1 MERYVSKVNITRVL
15 RTIYLTHG
23 LSRVEIARILDINKS
38 TVSKIVS
45 FLEELGIV
53 ETAAVGEAGPTGGRR
68 PLHLRIRADWGCVM
82 GLEIQT
88 EAFTVVGVNLQGEVF
103 FSHTEPLDLRTVS
116 LVDAFIG
123 IVDRFRPSLENTG
136 MPILGIGV
144 GLPGFVDPVRGVLCA
159 SMPFE
164 QYEEI
169 NFVREARE
177 RLGIQVPVLVDNDAN
192 CGCWGELAFRHSSR
206 PGNFIFVL
214 GEHRKHTIAMDNH
227 RIMALGLGLVLNGQV
242 HHGETFSAG
251 EFRSILYKEDQ
262 VNQFSISDDQARQ
275 FLQNSRVNEMI
286 VDELARHIAFLV
298 NILNLRKVVIGGP
311 IEVLADQIQKAVRN
325 HAQTNWAYPQKV
337 DFEMEVSRLG
347 ERAVAYG
354 AAGMYLE
361 RLIRIPSVETG
372 TEATAAVGIDL
383 LPQVGQ
389 QNQLVRR

>member
-15 RTIYLTHG
+15 RTIYLTQG

-68 PLHLRIRADWGCVM
+68 PLHLRIRPDWGCVM

-103 FSHTEPLDLRTVS
+103 FSHTEPLDLRTIS
-116 LVDAFIG
+116 LVDAFIA

-136 MPILGIGV
+136 MPVLGIGV
-144 GLPGFVDPVRGVLCA
+144 GLPGFVDPLRGVLCA

-164 QYEEI
+164 HYEEI

-177 RLGIQVPVLVDNDAN
+177 RLGIRVPVLVDNDAN

-206 PGNFIFVL
+206 PSNFIFVL

-227 RIMALGLGLVLNGQV
+227 RIMALGVGLVLNGQV

-251 EFRSILYKEDQ
+251 EFRSILYKRQQ
-262 VNQFSISDDQARQ
+262 VNQFSITDEQAKL
-275 FLQNSRVNEMI
+275 FLQDPRVDELI
-286 VDELARHIAFLV
+286 VDELARHISFLV
-298 NILNLRKVVIGGP
+298 NMLNLRKVVIGGP
-311 IEVLADQIQKAVRN
+311 VEVLAEQIEEAVRKY
-325 HAQTNWAYPQKV
+325 TRINWAYPRQV
-337 DFEMEVSRLG
+337 EFEMEVSRLG

-361 RLIRIPSVETG
+361 RLIRIPSVETDR
-372 TEATAAVGIDL
+372 EATAPCGIDL
-383 LPQVGQ
+383 LPQMGQ
-389 QNQLVRR
+389 DQLVRR